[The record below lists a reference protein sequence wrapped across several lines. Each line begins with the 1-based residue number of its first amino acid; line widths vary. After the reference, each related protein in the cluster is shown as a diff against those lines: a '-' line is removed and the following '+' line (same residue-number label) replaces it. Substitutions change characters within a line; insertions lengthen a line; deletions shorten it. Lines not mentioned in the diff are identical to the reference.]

1 MDYKKKRNLLLKNIR
16 GLARQGLAVA
26 FSGGVDSSLLLTL
39 CCEAGKDLMGTA
51 ERTGPGPACDQVRKD
66 HTGTAERT
74 GPDPACDQVRK
85 DHTDDAKR
93 INAPDSPADA
103 PGTRQGPPVYAV
115 TFLTR
120 LHPAA
125 DLEIARRVARQ
136 TGAEHVVLS
145 ADELDEA
152 GIENNPADRCYR
164 CKKLLFQKLSTFAK
178 ERGIRVLLDGT
189 NADDLTVY
197 RPGLRALKELG
208 VLSPLADAG
217 FSKEDV
223 RRMASEYGIP
233 VADRPSAPCLATRFP
248 YGTKLDYA
256 LLRKVDDAEGRLR
269 DMGFSTVRVRIH
281 RDIARLEIEPSD
293 MPRALALR
301 DEILLCIQK
310 TGVDYV
316 TLDLAGFRSGSM
328 DLHVKSG
335 DLDP

>member
-1 MDYKKKRNLLLKNIR
+1 MDYKKKKNLLLKNIR

-39 CCEAGKDLMGTA
+39 CCEAGKDLTDDA
-51 ERTGPGPACDQVRKD
+51 EG
-66 HTGTAERT
+66 T

-85 DHTDDAKR
+85 DHTDAAER
-93 INAPDSPADA
+93 ISERISEPDSPPAA
-103 PGTRQGPPVYAV
+103 PGTRQGPLVYAV

-164 CKKLLFQKLSTFAK
+164 CKKLLFQKLSAFAR
-178 ERGIRVLLDGT
+178 EHGIRLLLDGT

-328 DLHVKSG
+328 DLHVR
-335 DLDP
+335 

>member
-1 MDYKKKRNLLLKNIR
+1 MDYKDYKEKKNVLLQTIR

-51 ERTGPGPACDQVRKD
+51 ERTRPG
-66 HTGTAERT
+66 
-74 GPDPACDQVRK
+74 PACDQVRK
-85 DHTDDAKR
+85 DHTDDAER
-93 INAPDSPADA
+93 ISERISAPGSPPAA
-103 PGTRQGPPVYAV
+103 SGTRQGPPVYAV

-125 DLEIARRVARQ
+125 DLEIARAVARQ

-164 CKKLLFQKLSTFAK
+164 CKKLLFQKLSAFAK
-178 ERGIRVLLDGT
+178 ERGIRLLLDGT

-217 FSKEDV
+217 FTKEDV
-223 RRMASEYGIP
+223 RLMASEYGIP

-328 DLHVKSG
+328 DLHVR
-335 DLDP
+335 

>member
-66 HTGTAERT
+66 HTDDAERISERISAP
-74 GPDPACDQVRK
+74 GSPPA
-85 DHTDDAKR
+85 
-93 INAPDSPADA
+93 A

-125 DLEIARRVARQ
+125 DLEIARAVARQ
-136 TGAEHVVLS
+136 MGAEHVVLS

-164 CKKLLFQKLSTFAK
+164 CKKLLFQKLSAFAR

-328 DLHVKSG
+328 DLHVR
-335 DLDP
+335 